1 MDFLF
6 DTLLYL
12 SCELFEV
19 VGISTFIGF
28 EGIFKNLIVVFLH
41 FFDDF
46 VQLITFQGWV
56 ISD

>member
-46 VQLITFQGWV
+46 VQLITFQG
-56 ISD
+56 